1 MRHLSFAAFAHQ
13 RHGGA
18 LVTAAVIFALG
29 IAVGAMVRPSTLP
42 ESAGS
47 FDTARAAVASGAEPA
62 ASVGTNSHKFDLE
75 TVYPAEV
82 VRIIDGDTFQARVL
96 VWPGL
101 SVDTKVRLRGIDAPE
116 LHARCT
122 DEYAKAQAARA
133 ALETML
139 AAGGVTISR
148 VESTSMA
155 AASMLLSPPATRRTF
170 PQRCSMVAGRAATM
184 AAGAAVG
191 ADYWTTTGVPTLTRP
206 MRSLTSSLNM
216 RMQPWETKRPINFGW
231 LVREWRIRCPRASSP
246 PRPSDCAG
254 SRPVLRPAGSVFA
267 PDDRRRRPSGVTV
280 FAADGGRARPLHA
293 GAPDAD
299 RIADRF
305 AAAEH

>member
-148 VESTSMA
+148 VGIDKYGGRVDA
-155 AASMLLSPPATRRTF
+155 AVATRDTADV
-170 PQRCSMVAGRAATM
+170 SAALLNGGW
-184 AAGAAVG
+184 A
-191 ADYWTTTGVPTLTRP
+191 
-206 MRSLTSSLNM
+206 RSY
-216 RMQPWETKRPINFGW
+216 
-231 LVREWRIRCPRASSP
+231 
-246 PRPSDCAG
+246 
-254 SRPVLRPAGSVFA
+254 
-267 PDDRRRRPSGVTV
+267 
-280 FAADGGRARPLHA
+280 DGGRR
-293 GAPDAD
+293 GSWC
-299 RIADRF
+299 
-305 AAAEH
+305 

>member
-29 IAVGAMVRPSTLP
+29 VAVGAMVRPSSLP

-47 FDTARAAVASGAEPA
+47 FDTARAAAASGAEPA
-62 ASVGTNSHKFDLE
+62 ASVGTNSHKFDLQ

-148 VESTSMA
+148 VGIDKYGGRVDA
-155 AASMLLSPPATRRTF
+155 AVATRDTADV
-170 PQRCSMVAGRAATM
+170 SAALLN
-184 AAGAAVG
+184 GGWV
-191 ADYWTTTGVPTLTRP
+191 
-206 MRSLTSSLNM
+206 RSY
-216 RMQPWETKRPINFGW
+216 
-231 LVREWRIRCPRASSP
+231 
-246 PRPSDCAG
+246 
-254 SRPVLRPAGSVFA
+254 
-267 PDDRRRRPSGVTV
+267 
-280 FAADGGRARPLHA
+280 DGGRR
-293 GAPDAD
+293 GSWC
-299 RIADRF
+299 
-305 AAAEH
+305 